1 MSFDFDP
8 KSPDSDSS
16 YKARY
21 AEIERAND
29 RSWYVQNQHRPFDAV
44 LSVHSAGEARNPL
57 QPLTY
62 EAMVD
67 VHSKVG
73 RRILGG
79 NMSFSQNLGPKEL
92 PVDVRLANAKEN
104 VERVCSD
111 AGIEPRQLRILGA
124 RMSEHS
130 SHPLTP
136 LNVDV
141 FNIDPQSNDPFF
153 IPETSDFIYS
163 YDPSVVLA
171 ATPADCPIMLAS
183 AETPQGTVSMLV
195 HYSWR
200 AAANGYIEQ
209 TDRCFDMLGVD
220 RETLH
225 IYLSPGAH
233 AENFAYKRA
242 ADPRIEFPG
251 AEGLFRDVR
260 FKNDA
265 WEFGIDTPR
274 FAYDRVLQLPGI
286 KPEMVYAD
294 TTDTGSYRSG
304 HSSHNRDFN
313 INPNHNT
320 RDLLFMVPR
329 SNALQ

>member
-8 KSPDSDSS
+8 RSPDSDSS

-29 RSWYVQNQHRPFDAV
+29 SSWYVQNQYHPFDVV
-44 LSVHSAGEARNPL
+44 LSVHSAGEERDPL
-57 QPLTY
+57 QPLSYKDMT
-62 EAMVD
+62 D
-67 VHSKVG
+67 IHSKVG

-92 PVDVRLANAKEN
+92 PAEVRRINAQEN
-104 VERVCSD
+104 VARVCSD

-130 SHPLTP
+130 SHALTP
-136 LNVDV
+136 LDVDA
-141 FNIDPQSNDPFF
+141 FDTDPQSNTPFF

-163 YDPSVVLA
+163 YNPSIVLA

-183 AETPQGTVSMLV
+183 AETPKGTISMLV

-220 RETLH
+220 RSTLH

-233 AENFAYKRA
+233 AENFAYERVV
-242 ADPRIEFPG
+242 DPRIEFPG
-251 AEGLFRDVR
+251 TEGLFRDVHV
-260 FKNDA
+260 KNDT
-265 WEFGIDTPR
+265 WVFGIDTPR
-274 FAYDRVLQLPGI
+274 FVYDRVLQLPSI
-286 KPEMVYAD
+286 TPEMVYSD

-313 INPNHNT
+313 IDPNHNT

-329 SNALQ
+329 PNALQ